1 MYFPTKYL
9 RTYPQ
14 TTQNPILGDL
24 LMRNLLYR
32 EPSVRVSR
40 HFLDR
45 QILDCMIL
53 DHYKVYPWKQNIDHE
68 QWLFNVE
75 MFILKSRS
83 KNTTLWY
90 RPCSPIYVYF
100 CNNLFAINNFLSCS
114 QQCNCSRLQQCF
126 SCHAVQI
133 LLFCQCLSDCNM
145 KIITVEQKQVQ

>member
-45 QILDCMIL
+45 QILDYLIL

-75 MFILKSRS
+75 MFMLKSRS

-90 RPCSPIYVYF
+90 WPCSPIYVYF
-100 CNNLFAINNFLSCS
+100 FATIFLQSTIFCRAVNNVIAVDYNYVFPVMLYKF
-114 QQCNCSRLQQCF
+114 CF
-126 SCHAVQI
+126 FVNV
-133 LLFCQCLSDCNM
+133 LV
-145 KIITVEQKQVQ
+145 TVTWK